1 MNVQKLS
8 IILEALRCGSMTK
21 AAEELGYTQ
30 SGLTYTVNTVEN
42 ELGFPIVIRDANG
55 IRLSAEGQELL
66 PYMEELVDC
75 DRRFT
80 QFAQNMLHRLGNVL
94 NVATYPSTADTIVPE
109 ILAEFTHMSPE
120 VKVNL
125 RVGSQDDMIRW
136 LSDGNVDFGFGGHL
150 HLPSCE
156 WLPLLDDPELAILP
170 EDFPTDGMTAFPMEE
185 FRRHPFIMPVYWP
198 EEAALVRQLEHY
210 QIEPQFA
217 VDYSD
222 NAPVLAMV
230 EQGLA
235 LSSLPELTLHAYRY
249 HIKTLPLDPPC
260 YRTVGVTY
268 RRQGSPQ
275 TAANKFLKCITQ
287 WAKKR
292 ADGGQAI

>member
-42 ELGFPIVIRDANG
+42 ELGFPIVIRDASG

-66 PYMEELVDC
+66 PYIEELVNC
-75 DRRFT
+75 DHKFT
-80 QFAQNMLHRLGNVL
+80 QYAQNMLHRLGNVL
-94 NVATYPSTADTIVPE
+94 NVASYPSTADTILPE
-109 ILAEFTHMSPE
+109 ILADFTHMAPE
-120 VKVNL
+120 VKVNV

-136 LSDGNVDFGFGGHL
+136 LTDGNVDFGFGGHL
-150 HLPSCE
+150 RLPGCD
-156 WLPLLDDPELAILP
+156 WLPLLEDPELAVLP
-170 EDFPTDGMTAFPMEE
+170 ENFPISGMTSFPMAE

-198 EEAALVRQLEHY
+198 EEAELTRQLEQY

-222 NAPVLAMV
+222 NAPVIAMV

-235 LSSLPELTLHAYRY
+235 LTALPELTLHDRRY

-260 YRTVGVTY
+260 FRVIGVTY
-268 RRQGSPQ
+268 RQQGPAQ
-275 TAANKFLKCITQ
+275 TAANKFLRCLTQ
-287 WAKKR
+287 WAKKH
-292 ADGGQAI
+292 ATAQQ